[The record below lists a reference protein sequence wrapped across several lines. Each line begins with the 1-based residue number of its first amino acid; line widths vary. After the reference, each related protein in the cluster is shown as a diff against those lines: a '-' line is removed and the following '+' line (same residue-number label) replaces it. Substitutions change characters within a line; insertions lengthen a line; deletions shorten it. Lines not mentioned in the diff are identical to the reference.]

1 MKNKEK
7 LKKFL
12 VILSLYTIFIIF
24 LTYSINKYEYQVYKD
39 NFDTKI
45 TSIILKIKED
55 YPNITDEELYNIL
68 KSSKKDGKVLEQY
81 SLTIDNKSLLKE
93 NDNKYQQ
100 FLVTNI
106 TIVFISTISLI
117 FLFLRF
123 NAKKDREINKI
134 TKCLEEI
141 NKRNYKIDIE
151 EMSEDELS
159 ILKNELYKV
168 TIKLKEDAENSKQAK
183 KDLKDTL
190 ADISHQLKTP
200 ITSIL
205 IILDNIIDNPDMDKN
220 TREDFI
226 RDIKRELLNMNFLAL
241 NLLKLS
247 KLDSNTVHFI
257 KKEVSLD
264 EIVTS
269 SIKNIAPLCDL
280 KNITIIKNLEP
291 GIKINCDLN
300 WQVEAITNILKNCVE
315 HSKENSK
322 IDITTAT
329 NKVYHSI
336 KIRDYGTGISKKDL
350 PHIFE
355 RFYKGTGAS
364 SSSNSIGIGLSLAQ
378 KIIESNDGLIN
389 VETGPDGTTFTIKYL
404 I

>member
-12 VILSLYTIFIIF
+12 IILSLYTIFVIF

-68 KSSKKDGKVLEQY
+68 KSSKKDSKVLEQY
-81 SLTIDNKSLLKE
+81 SLTIDNKSLLVE

-106 TIVFISTISLI
+106 MIIFISTFFLI
-117 FLFLRF
+117 VLFLRF

-220 TREDFI
+220 TKEDFI
-226 RDIKRELLNMNFLAL
+226 RDIKRELLNINFLAL

-280 KNITIIKNLEP
+280 KNITVIKNLEP

-322 IDITTAT
+322 IDITTSA
-329 NKVYHSI
+329 NKVYLSI
-336 KIRDYGTGISKKDL
+336 KIRDYGDGISEKDL

-355 RFYKGTGAS
+355 RFYKGSGGSA
-364 SSSNSIGIGLSLAQ
+364 NSIGIGLSLAQ

>member
-45 TSIILKIKED
+45 TSIILKVKED

-81 SLTIDNKSLLKE
+81 SLTIDNKSLLIE

-106 TIVFISTISLI
+106 MIVFISTIFLI

-123 NAKKDREINKI
+123 NAKKDGEINKI

-220 TREDFI
+220 TKEDFI
-226 RDIKRELLNMNFLAL
+226 RDIKRELLNINFLAL

-264 EIVTS
+264 EIVTA

-280 KNITIIKNLEP
+280 KNINIEKNLSED
-291 GIKINCDLN
+291 IKINCDLN

-315 HSKENSK
+315 HSRENSK
-322 IDITTAT
+322 IEITASA
-329 NKVYHSI
+329 NKVYASME
-336 KIRDYGTGISKKDL
+336 IRDYGTGISPEDL

-355 RFYKGTGAS
+355 RFYKGNGAS
-364 SSSNSIGIGLSLAQ
+364 FESVGIGLALAK
-378 KIIESNDGLIN
+378 KIIESNDGIISVTSSN
-389 VETGPDGTTFTIKYL
+389 QGTKFTIKYPY
-404 I
+404 

>member
-12 VILSLYTIFIIF
+12 IILSLYTIFVIF

-106 TIVFISTISLI
+106 TIVFISTIFLI

-159 ILKNELYKV
+159 ILKNEL
-168 TIKLKEDAENSKQAK
+168 KEDAENSKQAK

-220 TREDFI
+220 TKEDFI
-226 RDIKRELLNMNFLAL
+226 RDIKRELLNINFLAL

-247 KLDSNTVHFI
+247 KLDSNTVHFL

-280 KNITIIKNLEP
+280 KNIKINADIEENS
-291 GIKINCDLN
+291 KINCDLN
-300 WQVEAITNILKNCVE
+300 WQVEALTNILKNCIE
-315 HSKENSK
+315 HSKDNSK
-322 IDITTAT
+322 IDISTKA
-329 NKVYHSI
+329 NKVYASI
-336 KIRDYGTGISKKDL
+336 EIRDYGPGISKKDL

-355 RFYKGTGAS
+355 RFYKGENS
-364 SSSNSIGIGLSLAQ
+364 SQDSIGIGLSLAQ

-389 VETGPDGTTFTIKYL
+389 VETGHDGTTFIIKYL

>member
-12 VILSLYTIFIIF
+12 IILSLYTIFIII
-24 LTYSINKYEYQVYKD
+24 LTYGINKYEYQVYKD

-68 KSSKKDGKVLEQY
+68 KSSQKDGKVLEQY

-93 NDNKYQQ
+93 NDDKYQQ

-106 TIVFISTISLI
+106 TIVFVSTIFLI

-247 KLDSNTVHFI
+247 KLDSNTVHFL
-257 KKEVSLD
+257 KKEVSLN

-269 SIKNIAPLCDL
+269 SIKNVSPLCDL
-280 KNITIIKNLEP
+280 KNITIAKNLES

-315 HSKENSK
+315 HSNENSK
-322 IDITTAT
+322 IDIMTTT
-329 NKVYHSI
+329 NKVYSSI
-336 KIRDYGTGISKKDL
+336 EIRDYGPGISQKDL

-355 RFYKGTGAS
+355 RFYKGAS
-364 SSSNSIGIGLSLAQ
+364 SSSNSIGIGLSLAK
-378 KIIESNDGLIN
+378 KIIESNNGLIM
-389 VETGPDGTTFTIKYL
+389 VDTSKKGTTFTIKYL

>member
-12 VILSLYTIFIIF
+12 IILSLYTIFIIF

-106 TIVFISTISLI
+106 MIVFISTIFLI

-220 TREDFI
+220 TKEDFI

-247 KLDSNTVHFI
+247 KLDSNTVHFL

-269 SIKNIAPLCDL
+269 SIKNVSPLCDL
-280 KNITIIKNLEP
+280 KNITITKNLEP

-322 IDITTAT
+322 IDITTSA
-329 NKVYHSI
+329 NKVYLSI

-355 RFYKGTGAS
+355 RFYKGTEGS
-364 SSSNSIGIGLSLAQ
+364 TNSIGIGLSLAQ

>member
-12 VILSLYTIFIIF
+12 IILSLYTIFVIF

-45 TSIILKIKED
+45 TSIILKVKED

-81 SLTIDNKSLLKE
+81 SLTIDNKSLLIE

-106 TIVFISTISLI
+106 MIVLISTIFLI
-117 FLFLRF
+117 ILFLRF

-220 TREDFI
+220 TKEDFI
-226 RDIKRELLNMNFLAL
+226 RDIKRELLNINFLAL

-247 KLDSNTVHFI
+247 KLDSNTVHFL

-280 KNITIIKNLEP
+280 KNITITKNLEP

-322 IDITTAT
+322 IDITTSA
-329 NKVYHSI
+329 NKVYLSI

-355 RFYKGTGAS
+355 RFYKGAS

>member
-45 TSIILKIKED
+45 TSIILKVKED
-55 YPNITDEELYNIL
+55 YPDITDEELYNIL

-81 SLTIDNKSLLKE
+81 SLTIDNKSLLIE

-106 TIVFISTISLI
+106 IIVLISTIFLI
-117 FLFLRF
+117 VLFLRF

-168 TIKLKEDAENSKQAK
+168 TIKLKEDAQNSKQAK

-220 TREDFI
+220 TKEDFI
-226 RDIKRELLNMNFLAL
+226 RDIKRELLNINFLAL

-280 KNITIIKNLEP
+280 KNITITKNLEP

-322 IDITTAT
+322 IDITTSA
-329 NKVYHSI
+329 NKVYLSI
-336 KIRDYGTGISKKDL
+336 KIRDYGDGISEKDL

-355 RFYKGTGAS
+355 RFYKGSGGSA
-364 SSSNSIGIGLSLAQ
+364 NSIGIGLSLAQ

>member
-12 VILSLYTIFIIF
+12 IILSLYTIFVIF

-117 FLFLRF
+117 FLFLKF

-355 RFYKGTGAS
+355 RFYKGAS

-378 KIIESNDGLIN
+378 KIIESNNGLIN
-389 VETGPDGTTFTIKYL
+389 VETGPNGTTFTIKYL

>member
-12 VILSLYTIFIIF
+12 IILSLYTIFVIF

-106 TIVFISTISLI
+106 TIVFISTIFLI

-269 SIKNIAPLCDL
+269 SIKNVSPLCDL

-355 RFYKGTGAS
+355 RFYKGTGGSA
-364 SSSNSIGIGLSLAQ
+364 NSIGIGLSLAQ

>member
-1 MKNKEK
+1 
-7 LKKFL
+7 
-12 VILSLYTIFIIF
+12 
-24 LTYSINKYEYQVYKD
+24 
-39 NFDTKI
+39 
-45 TSIILKIKED
+45 
-55 YPNITDEELYNIL
+55 
-68 KSSKKDGKVLEQY
+68 
-81 SLTIDNKSLLKE
+81 
-93 NDNKYQQ
+93 
-100 FLVTNI
+100 
-106 TIVFISTISLI
+106 
-117 FLFLRF
+117 
-123 NAKKDREINKI
+123 
-134 TKCLEEI
+134 
-141 NKRNYKIDIE
+141 
-151 EMSEDELS
+151 MSEDELS

-269 SIKNIAPLCDL
+269 SIKNVSPLCDL

-355 RFYKGTGAS
+355 RFYKGAGGSA
-364 SSSNSIGIGLSLAQ
+364 NSIGIGLSLAK

>member
-12 VILSLYTIFIIF
+12 VILNLYTIFIIF

-55 YPNITDEELYNIL
+55 YPDITDEELYNIL

-106 TIVFISTISLI
+106 TIVFISTIFLI

-220 TREDFI
+220 TKEDFI
-226 RDIKRELLNMNFLAL
+226 RDIKRELLNINFLAL

-247 KLDSNTVHFI
+247 KLDSNTVHFL
-257 KKEVSLD
+257 KKEVYLD

-269 SIKNIAPLCDL
+269 SIKNVSPLCDL

-322 IDITTAT
+322 IDITTSA
-329 NKVYHSI
+329 NKVYLSI
-336 KIRDYGTGISKKDL
+336 KIRDYGDGISEKDL

-355 RFYKGTGAS
+355 RFYKGSGGSA
-364 SSSNSIGIGLSLAQ
+364 NSIGIGLSLAQ

>member
-12 VILSLYTIFIIF
+12 IILSLYTIFIIF

-55 YPNITDEELYNIL
+55 YPAITDEELYNIL

-106 TIVFISTISLI
+106 MIVFISTIFLI

-280 KNITIIKNLEP
+280 KNITITKNLEP

-322 IDITTAT
+322 IDITTSA
-329 NKVYHSI
+329 NKVYLSI
-336 KIRDYGTGISKKDL
+336 KIRDYGDGISEKDL

-355 RFYKGTGAS
+355 RFYKGSGGSA
-364 SSSNSIGIGLSLAQ
+364 NSIGIGLSLAQ

>member
-12 VILSLYTIFIIF
+12 IILSLYTIFIII
-24 LTYSINKYEYQVYKD
+24 LTYGINKYEYQVYKD

-55 YPNITDEELYNIL
+55 YPAITDEELYNIL

-106 TIVFISTISLI
+106 TIVFISTIFLI

-220 TREDFI
+220 TKEDFI

-291 GIKINCDLN
+291 SIKINCDLI

-355 RFYKGTGAS
+355 RFYKGAS
-364 SSSNSIGIGLSLAQ
+364 SSSNSIGIGLSLAK
-378 KIIESNDGLIN
+378 KIIESNNGIIN

>member
-12 VILSLYTIFIIF
+12 VILSLYTVFIIF
-24 LTYSINKYEYQVYKD
+24 LIYSINKYEYQVYKD

-45 TSIILKIKED
+45 TSIILKVKKD

-81 SLTIDNKSLLKE
+81 SLTIDNKSLLIE

-106 TIVFISTISLI
+106 MIVLISTIFLI
-117 FLFLRF
+117 LLFLRF

-168 TIKLKEDAENSKQAK
+168 TIKLKEDAQNSKQAK

-220 TREDFI
+220 TKEDFI

-247 KLDSNTVHFI
+247 KLDSNTVHFL

-280 KNITIIKNLEP
+280 KNITITKNLEP

-322 IDITTAT
+322 IDITTSA
-329 NKVYHSI
+329 NKVYLSI

-355 RFYKGTGAS
+355 RFYKGAGGSA
-364 SSSNSIGIGLSLAQ
+364 NSIGIGLSLAQ

-389 VETGPDGTTFTIKYL
+389 VETGSDGTTFTIKYL

>member
-12 VILSLYTIFIIF
+12 IILSLYTIFVIF

-68 KSSKKDGKVLEQY
+68 KSSK
-81 SLTIDNKSLLKE
+81 E

-106 TIVFISTISLI
+106 TIVFISTIFLI

-168 TIKLKEDAENSKQAK
+168 TIKLKEDAQNSKQAK

-205 IILDNIIDNPDMDKN
+205 IILDNIIDN
-220 TREDFI
+220 
-226 RDIKRELLNMNFLAL
+226 RDIF
-241 NLLKLS
+241 
-247 KLDSNTVHFI
+247 
-257 KKEVSLD
+257 
-264 EIVTS
+264 
-269 SIKNIAPLCDL
+269 
-280 KNITIIKNLEP
+280 
-291 GIKINCDLN
+291 
-300 WQVEAITNILKNCVE
+300 
-315 HSKENSK
+315 
-322 IDITTAT
+322 
-329 NKVYHSI
+329 
-336 KIRDYGTGISKKDL
+336 
-350 PHIFE
+350 
-355 RFYKGTGAS
+355 
-364 SSSNSIGIGLSLAQ
+364 
-378 KIIESNDGLIN
+378 
-389 VETGPDGTTFTIKYL
+389 
-404 I
+404 

>member
-12 VILSLYTIFIIF
+12 IILNLYTIFVIF

-106 TIVFISTISLI
+106 TIVFISTIFLI

-264 EIVTS
+264 EVVTS
-269 SIKNIAPLCDL
+269 SIKNVSPLCDL

-336 KIRDYGTGISKKDL
+336 KIRDYGEGISKKDL

-355 RFYKGTGAS
+355 RFYKGAS

>member
-45 TSIILKIKED
+45 TSIILKVKED

-81 SLTIDNKSLLKE
+81 SITIDNKSLLIE

-106 TIVFISTISLI
+106 MIVFISTIFLI

-220 TREDFI
+220 TKEDFI

-247 KLDSNTVHFI
+247 KLDSNTVHFL
-257 KKEVSLD
+257 KKEVYLD

-280 KNITIIKNLEP
+280 KNINIEKNLSED
-291 GIKINCDLN
+291 IKINCDLN
-300 WQVEAITNILKNCVE
+300 WQVEALTNILKNCIE
-315 HSKENSK
+315 HSKDNSR
-322 IDITTAT
+322 IDISTKA
-329 NKVYHSI
+329 NKVYASI
-336 KIRDYGTGISKKDL
+336 EIRDYGPGISKKDL

-355 RFYKGTGAS
+355 RFYKGEGS
-364 SSSNSIGIGLSLAQ
+364 SQDSIGIGLALAK
-378 KIIESNDGLIN
+378 KIIESNNGVISVDTSK
-389 VETGPDGTTFTIKYL
+389 EGTKFTIKYFF
-404 I
+404 

>member
-12 VILSLYTIFIIF
+12 IILSLYTIFIIF

-55 YPNITDEELYNIL
+55 YPDITDEELYNIL

-106 TIVFISTISLI
+106 TIVFISTIFLI

-322 IDITTAT
+322 IDIITAT

-355 RFYKGTGAS
+355 RFYKGTGGSA
-364 SSSNSIGIGLSLAQ
+364 NSIGIGLSLAQ

>member
-12 VILSLYTIFIIF
+12 IILSLYTIFVIF

-81 SLTIDNKSLLKE
+81 SLTIANKSLLKE

-106 TIVFISTISLI
+106 TIVFISTIFLI

-168 TIKLKEDAENSKQAK
+168 AIKLKEDAENSKQAK

-247 KLDSNTVHFI
+247 KLDSNTVHFM

-264 EIVTS
+264 EIVIS

-280 KNITIIKNLEP
+280 KNIMIIKNLEP

-315 HSKENSK
+315 HSKENSQ

-355 RFYKGTGAS
+355 RFYKGTGGSA
-364 SSSNSIGIGLSLAQ
+364 NSIGIGLSLAQ

>member
-12 VILSLYTIFIIF
+12 IILSLYTIFIIF

-55 YPNITDEELYNIL
+55 YPDITDEELYNIL

-106 TIVFISTISLI
+106 TIVFISTIFLI
-117 FLFLRF
+117 FLFLKF

-220 TREDFI
+220 TKEDFI
-226 RDIKRELLNMNFLAL
+226 RDIKRELLNINFLAL

-280 KNITIIKNLEP
+280 KNINIEKKLSED
-291 GIKINCDLN
+291 IKINCDLN
-300 WQVEAITNILKNCVE
+300 WQVEALTNILKNCVE
-315 HSKENSK
+315 HSNENSK
-322 IDITTAT
+322 IEITASA
-329 NKVYHSI
+329 NKVYASME
-336 KIRDYGTGISKKDL
+336 IRDYGTGISPEDL

-355 RFYKGTGAS
+355 RFYKGKDAS
-364 SSSNSIGIGLSLAQ
+364 FESVGIGLALAK
-378 KIIESNDGLIN
+378 KIIESNDGIIS
-389 VETGPDGTTFTIKYL
+389 VTSGKQGTKFTIKYPY
-404 I
+404 

>member
-12 VILSLYTIFIIF
+12 IILSLYTIFIII
-24 LTYSINKYEYQVYKD
+24 LTYGINKYEYQVYKD

-106 TIVFISTISLI
+106 TIVFISTIFLI

-123 NAKKDREINKI
+123 NAKKDQEINKI

-280 KNITIIKNLEP
+280 KNITITKNLEP
-291 GIKINCDLN
+291 SIKINCDLN

-329 NKVYHSI
+329 NKVNHSI
-336 KIRDYGTGISKKDL
+336 KIRDYGTGISEKDL

-355 RFYKGTGAS
+355 RFYKGAS
-364 SSSNSIGIGLSLAQ
+364 SSSNSIGIGLSLAK
-378 KIIESNDGLIN
+378 KIIESNNGIIN

>member
-12 VILSLYTIFIIF
+12 IILSLYTIFIIF

-45 TSIILKIKED
+45 TSIILKVKED
-55 YPNITDEELYNIL
+55 YPDITDEELYNIL

-81 SLTIDNKSLLKE
+81 SLTIDNKSLLVE

-106 TIVFISTISLI
+106 IIVFINTIFFI

-220 TREDFI
+220 TKEDFI
-226 RDIKRELLNMNFLAL
+226 RDIKRELLNINFLAL

-264 EIVTS
+264 EIVTA

-280 KNITIIKNLEP
+280 KNINIEKNLSED
-291 GIKINCDLN
+291 IKINCDLN
-300 WQVEAITNILKNCVE
+300 WQVEAVTNILKNCVE
-315 HSKENSK
+315 HSRENSK
-322 IDITTAT
+322 IEITASA
-329 NKVYHSI
+329 NKVYASME
-336 KIRDYGTGISKKDL
+336 IRDYGTGISPEDL

-355 RFYKGTGAS
+355 RFYKGNGAS
-364 SSSNSIGIGLSLAQ
+364 FESVGIGLALAK
-378 KIIESNDGLIN
+378 KIIESNDGIIRVTSSN
-389 VETGPDGTTFTIKYL
+389 QGTKFTIKYPY
-404 I
+404 

>member
-12 VILSLYTIFIIF
+12 IILSLYTIFVIF
-24 LTYSINKYEYQVYKD
+24 LTYGINKYEYQVYKD

-45 TSIILKIKED
+45 TSIILKVKED
-55 YPNITDEELYNIL
+55 YPDITDEELYNIL

-106 TIVFISTISLI
+106 TIVFVSTILLI

-247 KLDSNTVHFI
+247 KLDSNTVHFL
-257 KKEVSLD
+257 KKEVSLN

-269 SIKNIAPLCDL
+269 SIKNVSPLCDL
-280 KNITIIKNLEP
+280 KNITIVKNLES

-315 HSKENSK
+315 HSNENSK
-322 IDITTAT
+322 IDIMTTT
-329 NKVYHSI
+329 NKVYASI
-336 KIRDYGTGISKKDL
+336 EIRDYGPGISQKDL

-355 RFYKGTGAS
+355 RFYKGTS
-364 SSSNSIGIGLSLAQ
+364 SSSNSIGIGLSLAK
-378 KIIESNDGLIN
+378 KIIESNNGLIM
-389 VETGPDGTTFTIKYL
+389 VDTSKKGTTFTIKY
-404 I
+404 IY

>member
-1 MKNKEK
+1 M
-7 LKKFL
+7 
-12 VILSLYTIFIIF
+12 
-24 LTYSINKYEYQVYKD
+24 
-39 NFDTKI
+39 
-45 TSIILKIKED
+45 
-55 YPNITDEELYNIL
+55 
-68 KSSKKDGKVLEQY
+68 
-81 SLTIDNKSLLKE
+81 
-93 NDNKYQQ
+93 
-100 FLVTNI
+100 
-106 TIVFISTISLI
+106 
-117 FLFLRF
+117 FLRF

-168 TIKLKEDAENSKQAK
+168 TIKLKEDAQNSKQAK

-269 SIKNIAPLCDL
+269 SIKNVSPLCDL

-355 RFYKGTGAS
+355 RFYKGAS

>member
-68 KSSKKDGKVLEQY
+68 KSSKKGGKVLEQY
-81 SLTIDNKSLLKE
+81 SLTIDNKSLLIE

-100 FLVTNI
+100 FLVTNVM
-106 TIVFISTISLI
+106 IVFISTIFLI

-220 TREDFI
+220 TKEDFI
-226 RDIKRELLNMNFLAL
+226 RDIKRELLNINFLAL

-264 EIVTS
+264 EIVTA

-280 KNITIIKNLEP
+280 KNINIEKNLSED
-291 GIKINCDLN
+291 IKINCDLN
-300 WQVEAITNILKNCVE
+300 WQVEAVTNILKNCVE
-315 HSKENSK
+315 HSRENSK
-322 IDITTAT
+322 IEITASA
-329 NKVYHSI
+329 NKVYASME
-336 KIRDYGTGISKKDL
+336 IRDYGTGISPEDL

-355 RFYKGTGAS
+355 RFYKGNGAS
-364 SSSNSIGIGLSLAQ
+364 FESVGIGLALAK
-378 KIIESNDGLIN
+378 KIIESNDGIIRVTSSN
-389 VETGPDGTTFTIKYL
+389 QGTKFTIKYPY
-404 I
+404 

>member
-12 VILSLYTIFIIF
+12 IILSLYTIFIIF

-81 SLTIDNKSLLKE
+81 SLTIDNKSLLIE

-106 TIVFISTISLI
+106 MIVLISTIFLI
-117 FLFLRF
+117 LLFLRF

-220 TREDFI
+220 TKEDFI
-226 RDIKRELLNMNFLAL
+226 RNIKRELLNMNFLAL

-247 KLDSNTVHFI
+247 KLDSNTVHFL

-269 SIKNIAPLCDL
+269 SIKNVSPLCDL
-280 KNITIIKNLEP
+280 KNITITKNLEP

-322 IDITTAT
+322 IDITTSA
-329 NKVYHSI
+329 NKVYLSI
-336 KIRDYGTGISKKDL
+336 KIRDYGDGISEKDL

-355 RFYKGTGAS
+355 RFYKGSGGSA
-364 SSSNSIGIGLSLAQ
+364 NSIGIGLSLAQ

>member
-12 VILSLYTIFIIF
+12 IILSLYTIFVIF

-55 YPNITDEELYNIL
+55 YPAITDEELYNIL
-68 KSSKKDGKVLEQY
+68 RSSKKDGKVLEQY

-106 TIVFISTISLI
+106 TIVFISTIFLI

-257 KKEVSLD
+257 KKEVSLN

-280 KNITIIKNLEP
+280 KNITITKNLEP
-291 GIKINCDLN
+291 SIKINCDLN

-355 RFYKGTGAS
+355 RFYKGTGGSA
-364 SSSNSIGIGLSLAQ
+364 NSIGIGLSLAQ

>member
-55 YPNITDEELYNIL
+55 YPDITDEELYNIL

-81 SLTIDNKSLLKE
+81 SLTIDNKSLLIE

-106 TIVFISTISLI
+106 IIVLISTIFLI
-117 FLFLRF
+117 VLFLRF

-220 TREDFI
+220 TKEDFI
-226 RDIKRELLNMNFLAL
+226 RDIKRELLNINFLAL

-280 KNITIIKNLEP
+280 KNITITKNLEP

-322 IDITTAT
+322 IDITTSA
-329 NKVYHSI
+329 NKVYLSI
-336 KIRDYGTGISKKDL
+336 KIRDYGDGISEKDL

-355 RFYKGTGAS
+355 RFYKGSGGS
-364 SSSNSIGIGLSLAQ
+364 VNSIGIGLSLAQ

>member
-12 VILSLYTIFIIF
+12 IILSLYTIFVIF

-55 YPNITDEELYNIL
+55 YPNIT
-68 KSSKKDGKVLEQY
+68 
-81 SLTIDNKSLLKE
+81 
-93 NDNKYQQ
+93 
-100 FLVTNI
+100 
-106 TIVFISTISLI
+106 IVFISTIFLI

-123 NAKKDREINKI
+123 NTKKDREINKI

-200 ITSIL
+200 ITSVL
-205 IILDNIIDNPDMDKN
+205 IILDKIYEWTGNDVDSHTITVYFK
-220 TREDFI
+220 RI
-226 RDIKRELLNMNFLAL
+226 RQKLGTDI
-241 NLLKLS
+241 
-247 KLDSNTVHFI
+247 
-257 KKEVSLD
+257 
-264 EIVTS
+264 IVTDKS
-269 SIKNIAPLCDL
+269 
-280 KNITIIKNLEP
+280 
-291 GIKINCDLN
+291 
-300 WQVEAITNILKNCVE
+300 
-315 HSKENSK
+315 
-322 IDITTAT
+322 
-329 NKVYHSI
+329 
-336 KIRDYGTGISKKDL
+336 
-350 PHIFE
+350 
-355 RFYKGTGAS
+355 
-364 SSSNSIGIGLSLAQ
+364 
-378 KIIESNDGLIN
+378 
-389 VETGPDGTTFTIKYL
+389 
-404 I
+404 

>member
-12 VILSLYTIFIIF
+12 IILSLYTIFVIF

-106 TIVFISTISLI
+106 TIVFISTIFLI
-117 FLFLRF
+117 FLFLKF

-355 RFYKGTGAS
+355 RFYKGTGGSA
-364 SSSNSIGIGLSLAQ
+364 NSIGIGLSLAQ
-378 KIIESNDGLIN
+378 KIIESNDGIIN
-389 VETGPDGTTFTIKYL
+389 VETGPDGTTFTVKYL

>member
-55 YPNITDEELYNIL
+55 YPDITDEELYNIL

-81 SLTIDNKSLLKE
+81 SITIDNKSLLIE

-106 TIVFISTISLI
+106 MIVFISTIFLI

-220 TREDFI
+220 TKEDFI

-247 KLDSNTVHFI
+247 KLDSNTVHFL
-257 KKEVSLD
+257 KKEVYLD

-280 KNITIIKNLEP
+280 KNITITKNLEP

-322 IDITTAT
+322 IDITTSA
-329 NKVYHSI
+329 NKVYLSI
-336 KIRDYGTGISKKDL
+336 KIRDYGTGISEKDL

-355 RFYKGTGAS
+355 RFYKGSGGSA
-364 SSSNSIGIGLSLAQ
+364 NSIGIGLSLAQ
-378 KIIESNDGLIN
+378 KIIESNNGLIN
-389 VETGPDGTTFTIKYL
+389 VGTGPDGTTFTIKYL

>member
-12 VILSLYTIFIIF
+12 IILSLYTIFVIF

-45 TSIILKIKED
+45 TSIILKVKED
-55 YPNITDEELYNIL
+55 YPDITDEELYNIL

-81 SLTIDNKSLLKE
+81 SLTIANKSLLKE

-106 TIVFISTISLI
+106 MIVFISTIFLI

-280 KNITIIKNLEP
+280 KNITITKNLEP

-355 RFYKGTGAS
+355 RFYKGTGGSA
-364 SSSNSIGIGLSLAQ
+364 NSIGIGLSLAQ

>member
-12 VILSLYTIFIIF
+12 IILSLYTIFVIF

-106 TIVFISTISLI
+106 MIVFISTIFLI
-117 FLFLRF
+117 FLFLKF

-336 KIRDYGTGISKKDL
+336 KIRDYGTGIIKKDL

-355 RFYKGTGAS
+355 RFYKGTGGSA
-364 SSSNSIGIGLSLAQ
+364 NSIGIGLSLAQ

>member
-12 VILSLYTIFIIF
+12 VILSLYTIFVIF

-55 YPNITDEELYNIL
+55 YPDITDEELYNIL

-106 TIVFISTISLI
+106 TIVFISTIFLI

-220 TREDFI
+220 TKEDFI

-355 RFYKGTGAS
+355 RFYKGTGGSA
-364 SSSNSIGIGLSLAQ
+364 NSIGIGLSLAQ
-378 KIIESNDGLIN
+378 KIIESNDGIIN

>member
-12 VILSLYTIFIIF
+12 IILNLYTIFVIF

-106 TIVFISTISLI
+106 TIVFISTIFLI

-355 RFYKGTGAS
+355 RFYKGTGGSA
-364 SSSNSIGIGLSLAQ
+364 NSIGIGLSLAQ

>member
-12 VILSLYTIFIIF
+12 IILSLYTIFIIF

-55 YPNITDEELYNIL
+55 YPDITDEELYNIL

-106 TIVFISTISLI
+106 TIVFISTIFLI

-220 TREDFI
+220 TKEDFI
-226 RDIKRELLNMNFLAL
+226 RDIKRELLNINFLAL

-280 KNITIIKNLEP
+280 KNINIEKKLSED
-291 GIKINCDLN
+291 IKINCDLN
-300 WQVEAITNILKNCVE
+300 WQVEALTNILKNCVE
-315 HSKENSK
+315 HSNENSK
-322 IDITTAT
+322 IEITASA
-329 NKVYHSI
+329 NKVYASME
-336 KIRDYGTGISKKDL
+336 IRDYGTGISPEDL

-355 RFYKGTGAS
+355 RFYKGKDAS
-364 SSSNSIGIGLSLAQ
+364 FESVGIGLALAK
-378 KIIESNDGLIN
+378 KIIESNDGIIS
-389 VETGPDGTTFTIKYL
+389 VTSGKQGTKFTIKYPY
-404 I
+404 

>member
-12 VILSLYTIFIIF
+12 IILSLYTIFIIF

-55 YPNITDEELYNIL
+55 YPDITDEELYNIL

-81 SLTIDNKSLLKE
+81 SITIDNKSLLIE

-106 TIVFISTISLI
+106 MIVFISTIFLI

-220 TREDFI
+220 TKEDFI
-226 RDIKRELLNMNFLAL
+226 RDIKRELLNINFLAL

-264 EIVTS
+264 EIVTA

-280 KNITIIKNLEP
+280 KNINIEKNLSED
-291 GIKINCDLN
+291 IKINCDLN
-300 WQVEAITNILKNCVE
+300 WQVEAVTNILKNCVE
-315 HSKENSK
+315 HSRENSK
-322 IDITTAT
+322 IEITASA
-329 NKVYHSI
+329 NKVYASME
-336 KIRDYGTGISKKDL
+336 IRDYGTGISPEDL

-355 RFYKGTGAS
+355 RFYKGNGAS
-364 SSSNSIGIGLSLAQ
+364 FESVGIGLALAK
-378 KIIESNDGLIN
+378 KIIESNDGIIRVTSSN
-389 VETGPDGTTFTIKYL
+389 QGTKFTIKYPY
-404 I
+404 

>member
-12 VILSLYTIFIIF
+12 IILSLYTIFIIF

-106 TIVFISTISLI
+106 TIVFISTIFLI

-200 ITSIL
+200 ITSVL

-220 TREDFI
+220 TKEDFI
-226 RDIKRELLNMNFLAL
+226 RDIKRELLNINFLAL

-280 KNITIIKNLEP
+280 KNINIEKNISAH
-291 GIKINCDLN
+291 IKINCDLN
-300 WQVEAITNILKNCVE
+300 WQVEALTNILKNCVE
-315 HSKENSK
+315 HSNENSK
-322 IDITTAT
+322 IEITASA
-329 NKVYHSI
+329 NKVYASME
-336 KIRDYGTGISKKDL
+336 IRDYGTGISPEDL

-355 RFYKGTGAS
+355 RFYKGKDAS
-364 SSSNSIGIGLSLAQ
+364 FESVGIGLALAK
-378 KIIESNDGLIN
+378 KIIESNDGIIGVTSN
-389 VETGPDGTTFTIKYL
+389 NQGTKFTIKYPF
-404 I
+404 